1 MSRGVPGQASIVDVD
16 QHTQR
21 NYEAIAQYL
30 EIDPSRLPDMLVMH
44 GAYFG
49 FLAQYISRACGIV
62 KDLKTELSEI
72 KGRKF
77 LEYQAELQ
85 GAKATIDTL
94 KSYVAIDPEVIEC
107 TKRLNAAEADEAFF
121 DTVKIAMQQRGFLLK
136 ELSATSLSE
145 KLQQD
150 GSQVTNAELRRRVNE
165 EVGAGRTPQQQQQ
178 VRSTE
183 RDMMMQQLGAFRR
196 GQEAE

>member
-1 MSRGVPGQASIVDVD
+1 MGSQSRVSSPVLDVD
-16 QHTQR
+16 AHTAH
-21 NYEAIAQYL
+21 NYTAIAGYL
-30 EIDPSRLPDMLVMH
+30 EIDPSNLSEMLVMH

-49 FLAQYISRACGIV
+49 FLAQYIARACCIV

-85 GAKATIDTL
+85 GSKATIDTL
-94 KSYVAIDPEVIEC
+94 KSYVAVDPEVIEC

-145 KLQQD
+145 KLQQE
-150 GSQVTNAELRRRVNE
+150 GSQVTNAELRRRVSE
-165 EVGAGRTPQQQQQ
+165 EVGAARTPQQQQKL
-178 VRSTE
+178 RGTE
-183 RDMMMQQLGAFRR
+183 RDMMVQQLGMFRR
-196 GQEAE
+196 EQEAE